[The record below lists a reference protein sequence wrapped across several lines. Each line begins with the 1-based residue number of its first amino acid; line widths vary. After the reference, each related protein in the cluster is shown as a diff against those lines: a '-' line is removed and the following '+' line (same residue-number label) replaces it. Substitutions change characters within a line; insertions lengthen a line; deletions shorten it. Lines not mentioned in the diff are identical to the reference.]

1 MYYPVLCFDE
11 RKPMAQVVI
20 VDTMDED
27 SNVYLEGPRSTMMEV
42 LYNLLTTYI
51 SQYNIGYSDGYDDA
65 MDDLND
71 DDFDSGDI
79 DVI

>member
-11 RKPMAQVVI
+11 RKPMAQIVI

-27 SNVYLEGPRSTMMEV
+27 SNV
-42 LYNLLTTYI
+42 
-51 SQYNIGYSDGYDDA
+51 DGYDDA